1 MHWSYVL
8 ARRAHVLKIRRRLEQ
23 ESFPR
28 LQMGLVVTLTGV
40 AGLLASFVMLRA
52 GIDAMVV
59 RYPLAV
65 VCAYLAFLLLLWLWL
80 RTRAADWVD
89 AGLSANPGPGL
100 EPRPGSPPF
109 AGEPAQVPPWQAEGG
124 AFGGGGASGHFGDAS
139 AVVEA
144 GSASE
149 DGADLSA
156 ASLSEGLGDADE
168 FAVPFAAL
176 LLLVGMVL
184 ASFYV
189 VWIAPVLFAELLVD
203 GTLSYGLYRCLRR
216 GDRHWLRSAW
226 RRTWLPFLLTAIFA
240 ALVGMALGE
249 IAPGTRSLGEVVQS
263 TWAADGSA
271 GAPRR

>member
-1 MHWSYVL
+1 M
-8 ARRAHVLKIRRRLEQ
+8 AGGEQ
-23 ESFPR
+23 DPPAKLHDE
-28 LQMGLVVTLTGV
+28 
-40 AGLLASFVMLRA
+40 
-52 GIDAMVV
+52 
-59 RYPLAV
+59 AV
-65 VCAYLAFLLLLWLWL
+65 GF
-80 RTRAADWVD
+80 
-89 AGLSANPGPGL
+89 
-100 EPRPGSPPF
+100 
-109 AGEPAQVPPWQAEGG
+109 
-124 AFGGGGASGHFGDAS
+124 
-139 AVVEA
+139 
-144 GSASE
+144 
-149 DGADLSA
+149 
-156 ASLSEGLGDADE
+156 GDADE